1 MRMAV
6 ILRAAVLVLLV
17 SLLVPSGGHG
27 AATVEVRNEIKSM
40 GANVKSIIDYLTSGK
55 GKHQVYDRLA
65 KFTDTFGNRLAGTA
79 NLENAIDYMLDT
91 MKTDG
96 LDNVHGER
104 AQVPLWVRGKE
115 SATLLEPR
123 NQNLAM
129 MGLGTSVGTSAEGI
143 TAEVLVVRSFDELHN
158 RSKEARGKIIV
169 YNQVWVSYGI
179 SVAYRSHGASEAAKV
194 GAVAA
199 LIRSVTPFS
208 INSPHTGV
216 QDYEDGVEK
225 VPAACITVE
234 DAEMLD
240 RMATRGTKIVVN
252 VKMEAKNH
260 GLVWSRNTIAE
271 IKGSTYPDQVVLV
284 SGHLDSWDV
293 GQGAMDDGG
302 GAFISWQALSAIH
315 HLGLRPKRT
324 LRAVLWT
331 GEEYGGYGS
340 QKYYE
345 DHQNES
351 NNMNIVMESDI
362 GTFQP
367 VGFRFTGSSKAKG
380 IVSEI
385 MQYMQPFNASKV
397 IDGADGTDIEWWFN
411 KHVPGGSLE
420 NQNEKY
426 FYYHHSNGDTMTVQ
440 DPTEMDLC
448 ATLWAVV
455 AYCLAEMDEMLPR

>member
-1 MRMAV
+1 M
-6 ILRAAVLVLLV
+6 
-17 SLLVPSGGHG
+17 
-27 AATVEVRNEIKSM
+27 
-40 GANVKSIIDYLTSGK
+40 
-55 GKHQVYDRLA
+55 
-65 KFTDTFGNRLAGTA
+65 
-79 NLENAIDYMLDT
+79 LET
-91 MKTDG
+91 MKEDG
-96 LDNVHGER
+96 LDSVHGER

-129 MGLGTSVGTSAEGI
+129 MGLGTSVGTSPEGI
-143 TAEVLVVRSFDELHN
+143 TAEVLVVQSFDELHN
-158 RSKEARGKIIV
+158 RSKEALGKIIV
-169 YNQVWVSYGI
+169 YNEVYTSSGT
-179 SVAYRSHGASEAAKV
+179 SVMYRYHGAVQAAEV
-194 GAVAA
+194 GGVAA
-199 LIRSVTPFS
+199 LIRSNTPFS
-208 INSPHTGV
+208 IYSPHTGV
-216 QDYEDGVEK
+216 QVYEDGVEK

-234 DAEMLD
+234 DAEMLS
-240 RMATRGTKIVVN
+240 RMAARGTKIVVN

-260 GLVWSRNTIAE
+260 GLVWSRNTVAE

-331 GEEYGGYGS
+331 GEEYGAYGS
-340 QKYYE
+340 KKYYQ
-345 DHQNES
+345 DHKNEAHL
-351 NNMNIVMESDI
+351 MNIVMESDI

-367 VGFRFTGSSKAKG
+367 LGFRFTGSSEAKG

-385 MQYMQPFNASKV
+385 MRYMQPFNASRV
-397 IDGADGTDIEWWFN
+397 LNDADGSDIEMWLADR
-411 KHVPGGSLE
+411 VPGGSLL
-420 NQNEKY
+420 NQNDRY
-426 FYYHHSNGDTMTVQ
+426 HDFHHSNGDTMTVQ